1 VKNIRRAWKAEGLG
15 DIRMVIDYMTAKVS
29 ESLTTLELDLLHVL
43 FVLTYPEV
51 IIAESW
57 RRLRAC
63 KYGL

>member
-1 VKNIRRAWKAEGLG
+1 VENIRRAWKAEGLG
-15 DIRMVIDYMTAKVS
+15 DIGMVIDYMIAKVL

-51 IIAESW
+51 IITESR
-57 RRLRAC
+57 RRLGAC